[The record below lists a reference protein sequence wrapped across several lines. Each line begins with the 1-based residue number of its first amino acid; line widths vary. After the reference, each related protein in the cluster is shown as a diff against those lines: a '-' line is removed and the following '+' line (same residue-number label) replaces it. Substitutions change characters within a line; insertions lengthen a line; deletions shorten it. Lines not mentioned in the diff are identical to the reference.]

1 MLKIKKYGAIDIG
14 SNAIRLL
21 IVTVIEKDND
31 EAKFKKTSLV
41 RVPIRLGADVFTLKN
56 ISNDNY
62 LRMVDSLN
70 AYKLLMKTHKVIAYR
85 GCATS
90 AMREAENGAEIVLK
104 LYENTGIKIEIID
117 GDEEAEIIAAT
128 DINTYLNEGKAYLY
142 VDVGGG
148 STEFTVIDKGEK
160 IASHSSKLGTVRMIN
175 NLVNENVWMD
185 VKEWI
190 KTHTKDHQKI
200 SLLGTGG
207 NINSVY
213 KSSLIQIGKPLKLSY
228 LKKYYKKIKSISY
241 EERIA
246 THLLNQDRA
255 DVIVP
260 ALKIYLLAMKWSD
273 AKKIYVPKIGLS
285 DGIIRN
291 LYNKS
296 KKETKL

>member
-260 ALKIYLLAMKWSD
+260 ALKIYLSAMKWSD